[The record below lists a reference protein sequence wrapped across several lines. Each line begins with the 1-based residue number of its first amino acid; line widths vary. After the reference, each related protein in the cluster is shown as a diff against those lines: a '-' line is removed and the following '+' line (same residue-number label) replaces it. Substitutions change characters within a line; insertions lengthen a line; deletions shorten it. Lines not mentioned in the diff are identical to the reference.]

1 MKIIGRGT
9 IIVLSVLVLGTAGV
23 CFAIKK
29 EPVKVPPAPTLST
42 PPPGCDKPATE
53 FPDEFLA
60 NVNHANALPEGYV
73 PPDLR
78 PLYKL
83 GFTPEMCLRTVA
95 VPDLSFMI
103 KAAKVDGL
111 TLKVVSGF
119 RSMARQT
126 QILNQ
131 VKKIKGDKAYESVAI
146 PGHSE
151 HQLGLAVDI
160 SGASLKYS
168 LPTKTFELSPEG
180 KWLEANS
187 YKYGFIESYPKGK
200 ESITGYIY
208 EPWHYRYVGI
218 EMAQK
223 IRDSGLT
230 IQEFLSLPSDKESK

>member
-1 MKIIGRGT
+1 MKKIGKGT
-9 IIVLSVLVLGTAGV
+9 IIFLSVFTLGATGV
-23 CFAIKK
+23 CFAISKT
-29 EPVKVPPAPTLST
+29 PVKVPPPTALST
-42 PPPGCDKPATE
+42 PPPGCEKPATE
-53 FPDEFLA
+53 FGDQFLA
-60 NVNHANALPEGYV
+60 NVNHANALPDGYV

-83 GFTPEMCLRTVA
+83 ALSPTMCLRTLA

-103 KAAKVDGL
+103 KAAKNDGL
-111 TLKVVSGF
+111 ELKAVSAF
-119 RSMARQT
+119 RNVTRQT

-131 VKKIKGDKAYESVAI
+131 TKKIKGDKALESVAL

-151 HQLGLAVDI
+151 HQLGVAVDI

-168 LPTKTFELSPEG
+168 LPTKTFELSPEA

-187 YKYGFIESYPKGK
+187 YKYGFIESYPKDK

-223 IRDSGLT
+223 IHDSGLT
-230 IQEFLSLPSDKESK
+230 IQEFLSLPAPTETK